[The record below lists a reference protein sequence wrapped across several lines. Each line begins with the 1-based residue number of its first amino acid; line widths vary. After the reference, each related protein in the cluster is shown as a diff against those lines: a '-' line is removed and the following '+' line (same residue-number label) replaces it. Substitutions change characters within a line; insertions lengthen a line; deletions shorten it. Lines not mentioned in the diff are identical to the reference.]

1 MIDRQIDRPIPMPFD
16 LWCRMLRKRARG
28 VFRNAHR
35 SCPVECAVSARRSA
49 HGAIYT
55 QRHQDRLQRL
65 GREATK
71 REEVYADFIMS
82 ASKVLLNAYVHDG
95 VTLTGDGQ
103 HLAGLINRMRL
114 FAPPNIINE
123 AEAVIRGLVEISL
136 KPSVEF
142 PKVAAELF
150 KDRQSDLLLR
160 FSVACRADLDNVYRT
175 GR

>member
-1 MIDRQIDRPIPMPFD
+1 MHIDPA
-16 LWCRMLRKRARG
+16 LL
-28 VFRNAHR
+28 
-35 SCPVECAVSARRSA
+35 SALSA
-49 HGAIYT
+49 LVGALTGGTASLLAAIYT
-55 QRHQDRLQRL
+55 QRYQDRLQRL

-150 KDRQSDLLLR
+150 KDRQSDPLLR